1 MVDKPTHTT
10 PLSLALLLT
19 LSACGPTSPTPQD
32 TLRGEW
38 DDGLTGLELAAAGFG
53 EDPYVIASDWYDY
66 SGATHV
72 VMASDLVYVV
82 RREDQIVAFEIES
95 YYNERGTSGFLSFRS
110 QTWDGG
116 AWTAPT
122 AWTAEANVKDE
133 RYCLSIEPFSRVGC
147 DTSDAALVV
156 RTSKK
161 ALVEG
166 GFAILDP
173 AIFSTTHFSDA
184 TKTEIWRAEATDL
197 ESLTL
202 TGDTLDEDAIT
213 PSSDH
218 TIEHARVGWV
228 HQTAGAPARI
238 DTQLHVT
245 GRMDLVQ
252 WRIGELRDS
261 GEAIELDFDLYCA
274 QADHKNQQPFDA
286 NSTTWTL
293 TIPRQGDYTARYVR
307 LCDDA
312 RSARPE
318 VVGETNTPIRANWP
332 DTKTFDLMVET
343 HQGRVAIRIAPGN
356 LLWNWTRGTQQD
368 NSDFSPIDT
377 STLWDGYVDR

>member
-10 PLSLALLLT
+10 LLSLTLSLA
-19 LSACGPTSPTPQD
+19 LSACGPATTNQD
-32 TLRGEW
+32 TPPTGQ
-38 DDGLTGLELAAAGFG
+38 DSGLTGLDLAAQGFG

-72 VMASDLVYVV
+72 VMASDLVYIA
-82 RREDQIVAFEIES
+82 RQQDTIVAFEIES
-95 YYNERGTSGFLSFRS
+95 YYNERGTSGFLSFRH
-110 QTWDGG
+110 QTWREG
-116 AWTAPT
+116 AWSAPST
-122 AWTAEANVKDE
+122 WTAQTNVKE
-133 RYCLSIEPFSRVGC
+133 ESYCLSLAPFAQVEC
-147 DTSDAALVV
+147 DDEDAALVV

-161 ALVEG
+161 ALIEG

-173 AIFSTTHFSDA
+173 ALFTRTHFTDDA
-184 TKTEIWRAEATDL
+184 RIDMWRVDAPDL
-197 ESLTL
+197 ESLEL
-202 TGDTLDEDAIT
+202 SGATLDDDAIT

-218 TIEHARVGWV
+218 TIEHARVGWI
-228 HQTAGAPARI
+228 HDAAGASVRR

-252 WRIGELRDS
+252 WRASALRDS
-261 GEAIELDFDLYCA
+261 GDTIELDLELYCA
-274 QADHKNQQPFDA
+274 QVDQKNQQPFGS

-293 TIPRQGDYTARYVR
+293 TIPRQDDYTARYVR

-312 RSARPE
+312 RAAEPE
-318 VVGETNTPIRANWP
+318 VVGETSAPIRADWP